1 MAAVDERRNAFVP
14 LWATVVLAAVA
25 LFLVP
30 WTLWLTYT
38 LPSRHVA
45 NHWRIAW
52 VGFDAVLA
60 LLLVATAI
68 AAVRREP
75 WIENTALVGGTLLL
89 ADAWFDV
96 LTSTP
101 GDELRLAAGQA
112 AFAEVPLALLC
123 FWIAFRTERFFRET
137 DRLRS

>member
-1 MAAVDERRNAFVP
+1 MAAVDERRSPFVP
-14 LWATVVLAAVA
+14 LWATVVLGGVA

-38 LPSRHVA
+38 LPSRHLA
-45 NHWRIAW
+45 HHWRIAW

-60 LLLVATAI
+60 LLLVATVV
-68 AAVRREP
+68 AAVRRHA
-75 WIENTALVGGTLLL
+75 WIEHTALVAATLLL

-101 GDELRLAAGQA
+101 GDDLRIAAGQA